1 MADSL
6 KASAQDL
13 TFEFGARDLTLEEV
27 WRIAHGE
34 TQGRVSEAALARVRR
49 SAQHVDD
56 ALARDGEI
64 YGVTTGYGDSCTTEV
79 PPELVAELPL
89 HLTRFH
95 GCGTGR
101 ILTPVETRAVMAVR
115 LAALLRGW
123 SGVSV
128 ELVTLLSEMLRQ
140 DILPL
145 IPAEGSVG
153 ASGDLTPLSYIA
165 GALAGEREVLY
176 RGEKM
181 SAAAAFAEAGL
192 APIKLRPKE
201 GLAVMNGTAVM
212 TGLAAIAYVRA
223 ENLSRLAT
231 RLTAMA
237 AIGLLGNPNHFD
249 PRLSQA
255 KPHPGQGRVAA
266 RIAAD
271 MRLFATLHAPTR
283 LQDRYSIRCAP
294 HVVGVLEDMLP
305 TLKTL
310 IETEINSANDNP
322 LFDPETGDV
331 LHGGHFYGG
340 HIAFAMDSLKNLVA
354 NLADLMDRQFALLAD
369 TRFNNG
375 LPSNLSGATG
385 PRAAIN
391 HGLKAVQIAVSA
403 WTAEALKNTMPA
415 SVFSRST
422 ECHNQDKVSM
432 GTIAARDALRVL
444 ELTEQVAAAHLI
456 ACSQALRLR
465 ARAKEIDASMLDDGI
480 TALMQRAPAIGED
493 APLDKSL
500 LELTAAL
507 ERRDWRLVWADDG
520 GGAE

>member
-1 MADSL
+1 MAS
-6 KASAQDL
+6 SI
-13 TFEFGARDLTLEEV
+13 EIGGRDLTIGEV
-27 WRIAHGE
+27 WRLA
-34 TQGRVSEAALARVRR
+34 RREAAPRLCDAALKRVAKSAAHVDAMLARE
-49 SAQHVDD
+49 
-56 ALARDGEI
+56 GEI
-64 YGVTTGYGDSCTTEV
+64 YGVTTGYGDSCTTNI
-79 PPELVAELPL
+79 PRDLVAELPL

-95 GCGTGR
+95 GCGLGR
-101 ILTPVETRAVMAVR
+101 VLTPEETRAVMAVR

-128 ELVTLLSEMLRQ
+128 ELVTLLNEMMRH

-165 GALAGEREVLY
+165 GALVGEREVLY
-176 RGEKM
+176 RGRKM
-181 SAAAAFAEAGL
+181 LASAAFAEAGL
-192 APIKLRPKE
+192 KPITLRPKE
-201 GLAVMNGTAVM
+201 ALAVMNGTAVM
-212 TGLAAIAYVRA
+212 TGLAALAFVRA
-223 ENLSRLAT
+223 EGLGRLT
-231 RLTAMA
+231 SRLTAMA
-237 AIGLLGNPNHFD
+237 SMALLGNPKHFD

-255 KPHPGQGRVAA
+255 KPHAGQGRVAA
-266 RIAAD
+266 RVAAD
-271 MRLFATLHAPTR
+271 LSLFAKLHAPSR

-294 HVVGVLEDMLP
+294 HVVGVLEDMLAP
-305 TLKTL
+305 LKQM

-322 LFDPETGDV
+322 LFDPESGDV

-391 HGLKAVQIAVSA
+391 HGLKALQIAVSA

-432 GTIAARDALRVL
+432 GTIAARDAIRVL
-444 ELTEQVAAAHLI
+444 ELTEQVAAGHVL
-456 ACSQALRLR
+456 ACGQALKLRL
-465 ARAKEIDASMLDDGI
+465 ATGEITKAMVPAGV
-480 TALMQRAPAIGED
+480 TALIELTLFVEED
-493 APLDKSL
+493 APLDKTL
-500 LELTAAL
+500 AAL
-507 ERRDWRLVWADDG
+507 TEAIAQRRWRLDWPDD
-520 GGAE
+520 AETAE

>member
-1 MADSL
+1 VANSI
-6 KASAQDL
+6 
-13 TFEFGARDLTLEEV
+13 EIGGRDLTIDEV
-27 WRIAHGE
+27 WRLAQGE
-34 TQGRVSEAALARVRR
+34 AQPRLSDAALARVAT
-49 SAQHVDD
+49 SAAHVD
-56 ALARDGEI
+56 AMLARDGEI
-64 YGVTTGYGDSCTTEV
+64 YGVTTGYGDSCTTNV
-79 PPELVAELPL
+79 PRELVAELPL

-95 GCGTGR
+95 GCGLGR
-101 ILTPVETRAVMAVR
+101 VLTPQETRAVMVVR

-128 ELVTLLSEMLRQ
+128 ELVTLLTEMMRH

-165 GALAGEREVLY
+165 GAMVGERDVLY
-176 RGEKM
+176 RGRKM
-181 SAAAAFAEAGL
+181 PSVSAFAEAGL
-192 APIKLRPKE
+192 KPITLRPKE
-201 GLAVMNGTAVM
+201 ALAVMNGTAVM
-212 TGLAAIAYVRA
+212 TGLAALAYVRA
-223 ENLSRLAT
+223 EGLARLSS

-237 AIGLLGNPNHFD
+237 SMALLGNPSHFD
-249 PRLSQA
+249 PRLSLA

-266 RIAAD
+266 RIASDLASFA
-271 MRLFATLHAPTR
+271 RLHEPSR

-294 HVVGVLEDMLP
+294 HVVGVLEDMLA
-305 TLKTL
+305 TLQRM

-322 LFDPETGDV
+322 LFDPESGDV

-369 TRFNNG
+369 ARFNNG

-385 PRAAIN
+385 ARAAIN
-391 HGLKAVQIAVSA
+391 HGLKALQIAVSA

-432 GTIAARDALRVL
+432 GTIAARDAIRVL
-444 ELTEQVAAAHLI
+444 ELTEQVAAGHVL
-456 ACSQALRLR
+456 ACGQALKLRL
-465 ARAKEIDASMLDDGI
+465 ASGEITSAMTPSGVL
-480 TALMQRAPAIGED
+480 ALMELAPLVEED
-493 APLDKSL
+493 APLDKV
-500 LELTAAL
+500 LTALTEAIAQ
-507 ERRDWRLVWADDG
+507 RRWRLDWPDD
-520 GGAE
+520 AEKAE

>member
-1 MADSL
+1 VTE
-6 KASAQDL
+6 KTQIIDL
-13 TFEFGARDLTLEEV
+13 GAAELGIDGV
-27 WRIAHGE
+27 WLLANQRATPQLGA
-34 TQGRVSEAALARVRR
+34 AALARVGR
-49 SAQHVDD
+49 SAAHVD
-56 ALARDGEI
+56 AMLARDGVI
-64 YGVTTGYGDSCTTEV
+64 YGVTTGYGDSVTRGV
-79 PPELVAELPL
+79 PPELVPELPL
-89 HLTRFH
+89 HLSRFH
-95 GCGTGR
+95 GCGLGR
-101 ILTPVETRAVMAVR
+101 FLTPLETRAVMAVR

-123 SGVSV
+123 SGVSTD
-128 ELVTLLSEMLRQ
+128 LVTLLNEMIKR

-165 GALAGEREVLY
+165 GALAGERDVLFAG
-176 RGEKM
+176 RRM
-181 SAAAAFAEAGL
+181 PAAAAFAECGL
-192 APIKLRPKE
+192 KPITLRPKE
-201 GLAVMNGTAVM
+201 ALAVMNGTAVM

-223 ENLSRLAT
+223 EGLARLSS

-237 AIGLLGNPNHFD
+237 AMALLGNPKHFD

-255 KPHPGQGRVAA
+255 KPHAGQGRVAA

-271 MRLFATLHAPTR
+271 LSQFEKLHAPTR

-294 HVVGVLEDMLP
+294 HVLGVLEDMLTP
-305 TLKTL
+305 FKAM
-310 IETEINSANDNP
+310 IEIEINSANDNP

-354 NLADLMDRQFALLAD
+354 NAADLMDLQFAWLVY

-375 LPSNLSGATG
+375 LPSNLSGASG
-385 PRAAIN
+385 ERAAIN

-432 GTIAARDALRVL
+432 GTIAARDCIRVL

-456 ACSQALRLR
+456 GCAQGLKLRVRQGELN
-465 ARAKEIDASMLDDGI
+465 ASMI
-480 TALMQRAPAIGED
+480 PTSVAALMDAAPLIEED
-493 APLDKSL
+493 APLDKRL
-500 LELTAAL
+500 AELTAAIA
-507 ERRDWRLVWADDG
+507 RREWRFDWPGD
-520 GGAE
+520 AEVAE